1 MKILEI
7 IPNLGSGGAERFT
20 VDLCNEF
27 ASQGHDVQLV
37 VLFPLDNPSHS
48 FYLHEVDS
56 RVQIISLNK
65 KMGLD
70 LSIYYKLSNVIRD
83 FKPAVV
89 HSHVRALFY
98 LPFSVLRFHNKIK
111 FFHTVHS
118 DAAKEALGSNL
129 DVWIRRIGFKKNYI
143 KAITISPESRQSFE
157 KYYGITAPM
166 IYNGRNIPKD
176 ISICDDVKGIYN
188 KLRVTPNTKII
199 LNVAHIDKVKRQN
212 ILARAITA
220 LNNEGYDI
228 SLALVGREEDS
239 EIVNEIRVL
248 GNPRINILGARTN
261 PLEFMKAADAFC
273 LSSQYEGLPISL
285 IESLGVGTI
294 PICTPVGGIKNLII
308 DGENGF
314 LSTDL
319 SEESIKNAIIRFL
332 SVDNTQID
340 ALKANINKTYQ
351 SFTMKDCAKAY
362 ESLFLKNS

>member
-1 MKILEI
+1 
-7 IPNLGSGGAERFT
+7 
-20 VDLCNEF
+20 
-27 ASQGHDVQLV
+27 
-37 VLFPLDNPSHS
+37 
-48 FYLHEVDS
+48 
-56 RVQIISLNK
+56 
-65 KMGLD
+65 MGF
-70 LSIYYKLSNVIRD
+70 V
-83 FKPAVV
+83 
-89 HSHVRALFY
+89 
-98 LPFSVLRFHNKIK
+98 
-111 FFHTVHS
+111 
-118 DAAKEALGSNL
+118 
-129 DVWIRRIGFKKNYI
+129 
-143 KAITISPESRQSFE
+143 KAITISPESRKSFE
-157 KYYGITAPM
+157 EYYGITAPM

-239 EIVNEIRVL
+239 EIVNEIRKL

-340 ALKANINKTYQ
+340 ALKANITKTYQ